1 MDLGAYCREIEAHLC
16 RRNGGHLVR
25 VVGPAFRRVSGW
37 AEAGVPLK
45 VVLAGIDRKLARTRA
60 DRPGRRPLRI
70 EFCEADVLE
79 AFDEWRRAVG
89 VSAAAPAA
97 PAAVAATAQ
106 TVGRM
111 DGDRRARARL
121 SLPKHLDR
129 VLERV
134 TGRLTNREDVP
145 EVRAALERLIVD
157 IEGLRTT
164 ARDARGPLRE
174 SLIGQLEELDTRLL
188 ATIRE
193 VDDPRCADVEGEA
206 RGELAPFKSRLSGAS
221 YTRSLAASV
230 DRLLRERFHI
240 PGVRYTG

>member
-1 MDLGAYCREIEAHLC
+1 MDLGAYCREIEAYLC
-16 RRNGGHLVR
+16 RHNGGHLVR
-25 VVGPAFRRVSGW
+25 VVGPAFRRVSDW

-45 VVLAGIDRKLARTRA
+45 VVLAGIDRKLARSRA
-60 DRPGRRPLRI
+60 DRPSRRPLRI
-70 EFCEADVLE
+70 EFCESDVLE
-79 AFDEWRRAVG
+79 AYDEWRRAVG

-97 PAAVAATAQ
+97 VAATVP

-111 DGDRRARARL
+111 DGDRLTRSRL

-134 TGRLTNREDVP
+134 TGRLTNHEDVP

-157 IEGLRTT
+157 IERLRTT

-174 SLIGQLEELDTRLL
+174 ALIGQLEELDTRLL

-206 RGELAPFKSRLSGAS
+206 RGELAPFKSRLSDAS

-230 DRLLRERFHI
+230 DRLLRERFQI